1 MTGDAQKLLDQILND
16 LKSDGTSRQLEG
28 IQTLEKVTYS
38 SKAILFEL
46 ERLAIHGV
54 DDVRAAALA
63 ALGSK
68 TNQYISQ
75 QLSNLS
81 RSDRQFV
88 LKQIEFWEENKLI
101 EPYRA
106 EVLRRRHDF
115 DTKLSS
121 ASKTV
126 PEPITEAPPAVSPV
140 VVPEAPAGPR
150 PSLMQTLLSEA
161 SIKIYL
167 YLGSFFVIASALIL
181 AAIVQAARLPILAVA
196 TLAFGGG
203 ALLIRRRLPQ
213 PSFALFIVF
222 SFLLP
227 IDANVFEETLGLAE
241 PSLSIYWTIIFLVM
255 AFIWSFS
262 TWFYES
268 RFFSVVAFV
277 SLSFAFY
284 RAGGIFQTERELN
297 LFLLMIGA
305 LVGLEGV
312 SLLKKWKDDTFT
324 SPLFWAVQAQTI
336 FLLMASFILTVTRAF
351 EPDFANG
358 WWILIAL
365 TWILAA
371 SFYVVSNILF
381 PFVFF
386 PWMAAA
392 TLLPISWFFLN
403 VFDAPPPAHAFGFWV
418 WGTVFALGSEVLL
431 RPSLERI
438 KKFHGPLI
446 VGSVP
451 MFLASFLTTIFWNK
465 PSLTFAIFGATALVY
480 ASLHFIRPRWFIWI
494 GALLSAMCA
503 YFTFFFLPAIEKAS
517 IPFVY
522 QLLLASVLL
531 VTTELFAKS
540 HLSFKS
546 VSRWPAIAFGVFI
559 SLICLTTALADLD
572 HAGRT
577 ALVLMVYA
585 VLFTLHALHSKQH
598 LLGYFAT
605 ATASLAVIY
614 TLEHFNLDLWLPAL
628 TVLSLLYYSTGFL
641 VRRGADVKAW
651 GNVLINSGLTLGA
664 LLSLIAFVM
673 SKETSGWYILVV
685 ALLFALET
693 FARPLAL
700 LEVVVEV
707 LFSISLYRIL
717 DDFGVTSK
725 VTNIGH
731 FLFGASIIWL
741 GSEMIF
747 GRFLREKRLHRPIVL
762 SIGYILVFL
771 STFAL
776 WDGADATAPMIYF
789 VLYAAFFALY
799 AYLQRE
805 PRLGYLATAF
815 VPLAVIKLYDVL
827 NFEKW
832 IFPLIALA
840 VLYYACGFLLR
851 RNQKAIGWD
860 IVLLYSGL
868 GLAVFTSFSAPF
880 QGGLDASLSV
890 AIAATLFAVEAFS
903 RREVW
908 LALPANLLY
917 LMSYFMILTGLNV
930 EEPQFYSIGAAL
942 LGMLMHYLLTR
953 AGSKTGAFMAGML
966 SQFVLLGTTYVQM
979 VSTSRLM
986 FFFVLFAQSMIVL
999 VYGLIQRSRSLV
1011 ITPIAFV
1018 VLGVVTVIYSAL
1030 KGLSSVVLI
1039 GCTGVV
1045 LLMLG
1050 IVAVILRERITR
1062 LGEQLS
1068 EWRP

>member
-1 MTGDAQKLLDQILND
+1 MTENAQKILDQILDD
-16 LKSDGTSRQLEG
+16 LKSDDTSRQLEG
-28 IQTLEKVTYS
+28 MQTLEKAAYS

-46 ERLAIHGV
+46 ERLAIHGME
-54 DDVRAAALA
+54 DVRAAALV

-68 TNQYISQ
+68 TNQYISK

-81 RSDRQFV
+81 RLDRQFV

-101 EPYRA
+101 EPHRA

-115 DTKLSS
+115 DTKLSP

-126 PEPITEAPPAVSPV
+126 PEPIAAEPPAVSPL
-140 VVPEAPAGPR
+140 VVPAAPAGPR

-161 SIKIYL
+161 SIKVYL

-227 IDANVFEETLGLAE
+227 IDANVFEEMLGPAE
-241 PSLSIYWTIIFLVM
+241 PVLSIYWTIIFLVM
-255 AFIWSFS
+255 TFIWSFS
-262 TWFYES
+262 AWFYES

-284 RAGGIFQTERELN
+284 RAGGIFQAERELN

-312 SLLKKWKDDTFT
+312 SILKKWKDDIFA
-324 SPLFWAVQAQTI
+324 SPLFWAAQAQTI
-336 FLLMASFILTVTRAF
+336 FILMASFIMTMTRAF
-351 EPDFANG
+351 EPDLANV

-371 SFYVVSNILF
+371 SFYVVSDILT

-403 VFDAPPPAHAFGFWV
+403 AFDSPLPAHAFGFWV
-418 WGTVFALGSEVLL
+418 WGTVFVLGSEVLL
-431 RPSLERI
+431 QPSFERI
-438 KKFHGPLI
+438 KRFHGPLL

-451 MFLASFLTTIFWNK
+451 LFLASFSTTLFWNK

-480 ASLHFIRPRWFIWI
+480 ASLHFMHPRWFIWS
-494 GALLSAMCA
+494 GALFSAVCA

-517 IPFVY
+517 VPFVC

-531 VTTELFAKS
+531 VTPELFAKS
-540 HLSFKS
+540 PLSFKS
-546 VSRWPAIAFGVFI
+546 ESRWPAIAFGIFI
-559 SLICLTTALADLD
+559 SLICLTIALADSD

-585 VLFTLHALHSKQH
+585 VLFTFHALRSQQH
-598 LLGYFAT
+598 RLGYFAT

-614 TLEHFNLDLWLPAL
+614 ALQYFNLNLWLPVL
-628 TVLSLLYYSTGFL
+628 TALSLLYYSTGFL
-641 VRRGADVKAW
+641 VRRNADVKAW
-651 GNVLINSGLTLGA
+651 GNMLINSGLILGV
-664 LLSLIAFVM
+664 LLSLTALIM

-693 FARPLAL
+693 FTRPLAW
-700 LEVVVEV
+700 LEIVVEV
-707 LFSISLYRIL
+707 LLSISLYRIL
-717 DDFGVTSK
+717 DDFSVTNNI
-725 VTNIGH
+725 TNIGH

-741 GSEMIF
+741 GSETIF
-747 GRFLREKRLHRPIVL
+747 GRFLSEKRLHRPIVL
-762 SIGYILVFL
+762 SIGYMLVFL
-771 STFAL
+771 STFVL
-776 WDGADATAPMIYF
+776 WAASNPSPPMIYF
-789 VLYAAFFALY
+789 ILYATFFGLY
-799 AYLQRE
+799 AYLQHE

-840 VLYYACGFLLR
+840 VLYYAGGFLLR
-851 RNQKAIGWD
+851 RNQKATGWD
-860 IVLLYSGL
+860 IMLLYSGL
-868 GLAVFTSFSAPF
+868 GLAILTSFSAPF
-880 QGGLDASLSV
+880 QGRLDGSISV

-917 LMSYFMILTGLNV
+917 LMSYFMILSGLNV

-953 AGSKTGAFMAGML
+953 AGSKTGAFIAGML

-999 VYGLIQRSRSLV
+999 VYGLTQRSRSLV
-1011 ITPIAFV
+1011 ITPIAFA

-1045 LLMLG
+1045 LLILG

>member
-1 MTGDAQKLLDQILND
+1 MTEDVQKLLDQILND
-16 LKSDGTSRQLEG
+16 LKSDDTSRQLEG
-28 IQTLEKVTYS
+28 MQTLEKVTYS

-46 ERLAIHGV
+46 ERLAIQGME
-54 DDVRAAALA
+54 DVREKALA
-63 ALGSK
+63 ALSSQ
-68 TNQYISQ
+68 TNQYISK
-75 QLSNLS
+75 QLSKLS
-81 RSDRQFV
+81 RSERQFV
-88 LKQIEFWEENKLI
+88 LKQIEFWEENRLI
-101 EPYRA
+101 EPPRA

-115 DTKLSS
+115 DTKLRP

-126 PEPITEAPPAVSPV
+126 PGTITAEPPAVSPV
-140 VVPEAPAGPR
+140 VVPTAPVGPR

-161 SIKIYL
+161 SIKVYL

-227 IDANVFEETLGLAE
+227 IDANVFEESLGLAE
-241 PSLSIYWTIIFLVM
+241 PILSIYWMIIFLIM
-255 AFIWSFS
+255 ALIWSFS

-268 RFFSVVAFV
+268 RFFSVVALV
-277 SLSFAFY
+277 SLGFAFY
-284 RAGGIFQTERELN
+284 RAGEIFQTESELN

-312 SLLKKWKDDTFT
+312 SILKKWKDDIFA
-324 SPLFWAVQAQTI
+324 SPLFQAMQAQTI

-358 WWILIAL
+358 WWMLIAL

-371 SFYVVSNILF
+371 SFYVLSDILL

-392 TLLPISWFFLN
+392 ALLPISWFFLN
-403 VFDAPPPAHAFGFWV
+403 AFDATPPIHAFGFWV
-418 WGTVFALGSEVLL
+418 WGTTFALGSEVLL
-431 RPSLERI
+431 RLSFERI
-438 KKFHGPLI
+438 KKFHWPLL
-446 VGSVP
+446 VGSALL
-451 MFLASFLTTIFWNK
+451 FLISFSTTLFWNK

-480 ASLHFIRPRWFIWI
+480 ASLHFMHPRWFIWS
-494 GALLSAMCA
+494 GALLSALCA
-503 YFTFFFLPAIEKAS
+503 YFTFFFLPAIEKTS
-517 IPFVY
+517 VPFVY

-531 VTTELFAKS
+531 VTPELFAKS
-540 HLSFKS
+540 PISLKS
-546 VSRWPAIAFGVFI
+546 ESRWPAIAFGAFI
-559 SLICLTTALADLD
+559 SLICLTIALADSD
-572 HAGRT
+572 HAGRA

-585 VLFTLHALHSKQH
+585 ALFTLHALRSQQNW
-598 LLGYFAT
+598 LGYFAA
-605 ATASLAVIY
+605 ATASLAIIY
-614 TLEHFNLDLWLPAL
+614 YLELLNFDLWLPTL

-641 VRRGADVKAW
+641 IRRRADVKAW
-651 GNVLINSGLTLGA
+651 GNMLINSGLTLGV
-664 LLSLIAFVM
+664 LLSLAALIM
-673 SKETSGWYILVV
+673 SKETGGWYILVV

-693 FARPLAL
+693 FARPLIL

-707 LFSISLYRIL
+707 LLSISLYRIL
-717 DDFGVTSK
+717 DDFS
-725 VTNIGH
+725 VTNNITDIGH

-762 SIGYILVFL
+762 SIGYMLVFL
-771 STFAL
+771 STSTL
-776 WDGADATAPMIYF
+776 WNASNPTPPIIYF
-789 VLYAAFFALY
+789 ISYAVFFALY
-799 AYLQRE
+799 AFLQRE

-815 VPLAVIKLYDVL
+815 VPLAMIKLYDVL

-832 IFPLIALA
+832 IFPLIAIA
-840 VLYYACGFLLR
+840 VLYYVCGFLLR
-851 RNQKAIGWD
+851 RNQKATGWD
-860 IVLLYSGL
+860 IMLLYSGL

-880 QGGLDASLSV
+880 QGELDAAISV

-917 LMSYFMILTGLNV
+917 LMSYFMILTGINV

-942 LGMLMHYLLTR
+942 LGILMHFLLTR
-953 AGSKTGAFMAGML
+953 AGSKTGAFIAGML

-986 FFFVLFAQSMIVL
+986 FFFVLFAQCMIVL

-1011 ITPIAFV
+1011 ITPIAFA
-1018 VLGVVTVIYSAL
+1018 VLGVITVIYSAL

-1050 IVAVILRERITR
+1050 IVAVILRERIKIGR
-1062 LGEQLS
+1062 AHL
-1068 EWRP
+1068 

>member
-1 MTGDAQKLLDQILND
+1 MTEDVQKLLDQILED
-16 LKSDGTSRQLEG
+16 LKSDDTSRQLEG
-28 IQTLEKVTYS
+28 MQTLEKVTYS

-46 ERLAIHGV
+46 ERLAIQGV
-54 DDVRAAALA
+54 DEVRATALA
-63 ALGSK
+63 ALSSQ
-68 TNQYISQ
+68 TNQYISR
-75 QLSNLS
+75 QLSKLS
-81 RSDRQFV
+81 RSERQFV
-88 LKQIEFWEENKLI
+88 LKQIKFWEENKLI
-101 EPYRA
+101 EPHRA

-115 DTKLSS
+115 DTKLSP

-126 PEPITEAPPAVSPV
+126 PETITAELPAVSPV
-140 VVPEAPAGPR
+140 MIPTTPAGLR

-161 SIKIYL
+161 SIKVYL

-181 AAIVQAARLPILAVA
+181 AAIVEAARLPILAVA

-241 PSLSIYWTIIFLVM
+241 PILSIYWTIIFLVM
-255 AFIWSFS
+255 TCIWSFS
-262 TWFYES
+262 TWFYKS
-268 RFFSVVAFV
+268 RFFSVVALV
-277 SLSFAFY
+277 SLGFAFY
-284 RAGGIFQTERELN
+284 RAGEIFQTERELN

-312 SLLKKWKDDTFT
+312 SLLKKWRDDIFA
-324 SPLFWAVQAQTI
+324 SPLFRAVQAQTI

-358 WWILIAL
+358 WWMLIAL

-371 SFYVVSNILF
+371 SFYVASDALL

-403 VFDAPPPAHAFGFWV
+403 SFDSPVPVHAFGFWV
-418 WGTVFALGSEVLL
+418 WGTVLALGSEVIHRL
-431 RPSLERI
+431 SFERF
-438 KKFHGPLI
+438 KKFHWPLLM
-446 VGSVP
+446 GSLSL
-451 MFLASFLTTIFWNK
+451 FLASFSTALFWNK
-465 PSLTFAIFGATALVY
+465 PSLTFAIFGATALVCI
-480 ASLHFIRPRWFIWI
+480 SLHFIRPRWFIWS
-494 GALLSAMCA
+494 GALLSAICA

-517 IPFVY
+517 VPFTY
-522 QLLLASVLL
+522 ELLLASVLL
-531 VTTELFAKS
+531 VTPELFAKS
-540 HLSFKS
+540 PISLKS
-546 VSRWPAIAFGVFI
+546 ETRWPAIALGAFI
-559 SLICLTTALADLD
+559 SLICLTIALADSY

-577 ALVLMVYA
+577 ALVLLVYA
-585 VLFTLHALHSKQH
+585 ALFAFHALHSQQNW
-598 LLGYFAT
+598 LGYFAAT
-605 ATASLAVIY
+605 TASLAIIY
-614 TLEHFNLDLWLPAL
+614 YLELFNLDLWLPAL
-628 TVLSLLYYSTGFL
+628 TALSLLYYSTGFL
-641 VRRGADVKAW
+641 VRRRADVKAW
-651 GNVLINSGLTLGA
+651 GNVLINSGLILGA
-664 LLSLIAFVM
+664 LLSLTALIM

-707 LFSISLYRIL
+707 LLSISLYRIL
-717 DDFGVTSK
+717 DDFSVTNNL
-725 VTNIGH
+725 TNIGH
-731 FLFGASIIWL
+731 FLFSASIIWL
-741 GSEMIF
+741 GSEVIF

-776 WDGADATAPMIYF
+776 WDASNPTPAMIYF
-789 VLYAAFFALY
+789 ILYAAFFALY

-815 VPLAVIKLYDVL
+815 VPLAVIKLYDLL

-851 RNQKAIGWD
+851 RNQKATGWD
-860 IVLLYSGL
+860 IMLLYSGL
-868 GLAVFTSFSAPF
+868 GLAVFTSVSAPF
-880 QGGLDASLSV
+880 QGRLDASISV
-890 AIAATLFAVEAFS
+890 AIAATLFAVETFS

-930 EEPQFYSIGAAL
+930 EQPQFYSIGAAL

-953 AGSKTGAFMAGML
+953 AGSKTGAFIAGML

-979 VSTSRLM
+979 VSTNKLM
-986 FFFVLFAQSMIVL
+986 FFFVLFAQSMLVL
-999 VYGLIQRSRSLV
+999 IYGLIQRSRSLV
-1011 ITPIAFV
+1011 ITPIAFA
-1018 VLGVVTVIYSAL
+1018 VLGVITVIYSAL

>member
-1 MTGDAQKLLDQILND
+1 MTEDVQKLLDQILDD
-16 LKSDGTSRQLEG
+16 LESDDTLRQLEG
-28 IQTLEKVTYS
+28 IQTLEKVAYS

-46 ERLAIHGV
+46 EHLAIHGM
-54 DDVRAAALA
+54 DDVRVAALA

-68 TNQYISQ
+68 TNQYISK
-75 QLSNLS
+75 QLSKLS
-81 RSDRQFV
+81 RLDRQFV
-88 LKQIEFWEENKLI
+88 LKQIEFWEENELI
-101 EPYRA
+101 EPHRA

-115 DTKLSS
+115 DTKLRP

-126 PEPITEAPPAVSPV
+126 SKTITEVLPAISPV
-140 VVPEAPAGPR
+140 VVPAVPAGPR

-161 SIKIYL
+161 SIKVYL

-241 PSLSIYWTIIFLVM
+241 PILSIYWTIIFLVM

-268 RFFSVVAFV
+268 RFFSVVDFV

-312 SLLKKWKDDTFT
+312 SLLKKWKDDIFA

-336 FLLMASFILTVTRAF
+336 FLLMASFIMTMTRAF

-371 SFYVVSNILF
+371 SFYVLSDSLI

-403 VFDAPPPAHAFGFWV
+403 AFDSLPPAQAFGFWV

-431 RPSLERI
+431 RPSFERI
-438 KKFHGPLI
+438 KKFHWPLLM
-446 VGSVP
+446 GSVP
-451 MFLASFLTTIFWNK
+451 LFLASFSTILLWNK
-465 PSLTFAIFGATALVY
+465 PGLTFAIFGATALVY
-480 ASLHFIRPRWFIWI
+480 TSLHFIRQRWFIWS
-494 GALLSAMCA
+494 GALLSAVCA

-531 VTTELFAKS
+531 VTPELFAKS
-540 HLSFKS
+540 PLSFKS
-546 VSRWPAIAFGVFI
+546 ESRWPAIAFGIFI
-559 SLICLTTALADLD
+559 SLICLTTALVDFD
-572 HAGRT
+572 HGGRT
-577 ALVLMVYA
+577 TLVLMVYA
-585 VLFTLHALHSKQH
+585 ILFIFHALHSKQH
-598 LLGYFAT
+598 QLGYFA
-605 ATASLAVIY
+605 AASASLAVIY
-614 TLEHFNLDLWLPAL
+614 TLPQFNLDLWLPAL

-641 VRRGADVKAW
+641 VRNRADMKAW
-651 GNVLINSGLTLGA
+651 GNMLINSGLILGA
-664 LLSLIAFVM
+664 LLSLISLVM

-707 LFSISLYRIL
+707 LLSISLYRIL
-717 DDFGVTSK
+717 DDFN

-747 GRFLREKRLHRPIVL
+747 GRFLQEKRLHRPMVL

-771 STFAL
+771 SAFIL
-776 WDGADATAPMIYF
+776 WDGADATPAMIYF
-789 VLYAAFFALY
+789 ILYAAFFALY
-799 AYLQRE
+799 AFLQRE
-805 PRLGYLATAF
+805 PRLGYLATVF

-832 IFPLIALA
+832 IFPLIALS
-840 VLYYACGFLLR
+840 VLYYVCGFLLR
-851 RNQKAIGWD
+851 RNQKATGWD
-860 IVLLYSGL
+860 IMLLYSGL
-868 GLAVFTSFSAPF
+868 GLAVFISFSAPF
-880 QGGLDASLSV
+880 QGRLDASISV

-953 AGSKTGAFMAGML
+953 AGSKTGAFIAGML

-979 VSTSRLM
+979 ASTSRLM

-1011 ITPIAFV
+1011 ITPIAFA